1 MFLEST
7 NRFRL
12 GVTRQGE
19 FGIRA
24 TYFTDGINDEEELG
38 LFREE
43 HKHCFVWKRREAP
56 FKVTLGN

>member
-43 HKHCFVWKRREAP
+43 HKH
-56 FKVTLGN
+56 